1 MLSTSK
7 IGGAG
12 GAAAPD
18 ANFSAVTMLLH
29 GDGTNGAQNNTFID
43 SSTNNFTITRNGN
56 TTQGS
61 FSPYGSNWSNYFN
74 GTTDYLTTNA
84 TSALNIGSGDVTI
97 EAWIYLSSYAANAYW
112 VIDQSSNPRVSMA
125 INSTGKLTS
134 IGWFAVVYTST
145 SSVSLNTWTH
155 VALVRQSGTWYGY
168 INGAS
173 AGGSATDS
181 TNYNS
186 TAAPQIGDN
195 SDGRNYFN
203 GYISNLRVV
212 KGTAVYTTAFTP
224 STTPLTAIT
233 NTSLLTCQSNRFI
246 DNSSN
251 AFTITANGTPSIQR
265 FSPFSPSAAYSTS
278 VIGGSGYFDGTGDY
292 LNTPATGQFAPAGD
306 FTVSFWV
313 YPTVMNAAN
322 APIGNYSANTS
333 ADWVIDYTSDGTLR
347 VYISGA
353 GLTFSSSAGVI
364 KQNQWNY
371 VVLARS
377 STTVTGYVNGTSVG
391 SGTKTGTFGSATKII
406 YIASQTGSSE
416 LITGYMSDVKLIDG
430 FVVTAVP
437 TAPQTV
443 TSGTSLLLN
452 CTNAGI
458 YDNAM
463 MNDLETVG
471 NAQVSTS
478 VVKYGTGSMYFDG
491 TGDWLASPY
500 VAGLHDLTGNFTIEF
515 WVYFNSQAS
524 VNDLVAT
531 ANNNSFIGA
540 SKSGWVVA
548 VNSAN
553 GIRFSYQSNNSW
565 VFDTVLGQT
574 ISNTTWTHIA
584 IVRSGSTITG
594 YKNGT
599 ASGTTITSS
608 ASLVSNTYGVY
619 VGAGAGDSGT
629 ISNCYIDDLRITKGV
644 ARYTANFTPPTAAF
658 SNN

>member
-1 MLSTSK
+1 MFSTSK

-18 ANFSAVTMLLH
+18 TNFSAVTMLLH
-29 GDGTNGAQNNTFID
+29 GDGTNGAQNNTFVD
-43 SSTNNFTITRNGN
+43 SSSNNFTITRNGN
-56 TTQGS
+56 TTQGT

-74 GTTDYLTTNA
+74 GTTDYLTIASNA
-84 TSALNIGSGDVTI
+84 VFSFGTSVDFTI
-97 EAWIYLSSYAANAYW
+97 ELWVNTSSTANMALIDARPTLSAQPWALYLNTSSAPYFYNG
-112 VIDQSSNPRVSMA
+112 SS
-125 INSTGKLTS
+125 
-134 IGWFAVVYTST
+134 FT
-145 SSVSLNTWTH
+145 SSVAITLGVWNHIAISR
-155 VALVRQSGTWYGY
+155 ASGTLKIFVNGVQGY
-168 INGAS
+168 SAANTANLTSGDIRIGGTS
-173 AGGSATDS
+173 AG
-181 TNYNS
+181 
-186 TAAPQIGDN
+186 
-195 SDGRNYFN
+195 SDFAGH
-203 GYISNLRVV
+203 ISNVRIVN
-212 KGTAVYTTAFTP
+212 GTGLYTTAFTP
-224 STTPLTAIT
+224 PTAPLTAIT
-233 NTSLLTCQSNRFI
+233 NTALLTCQSNRFI

-251 AFTITANGTPSIQR
+251 AFAITATGTPSIQR
-265 FSPFSPSAAYSTS
+265 FSPFSPSTAYSTS

-292 LNTPATGQFAPAGD
+292 LNTPATGQFAPAGN
-306 FTVSFWV
+306 FTVSCWF
-313 YPTVMNAAN
+313 YPTNLTTYNELV
-322 APIGNYSANTS
+322 GNYTGNFGT
-333 ADWVIDYTSDGTLR
+333 DWIIEVKLDGTINL
-347 VYISGA
+347 YTNGA
-353 GLTFSSSAGVI
+353 AIRIASSAGLVKI
-364 KQNQWNY
+364 GAWHHISMS
-371 VVLARS
+371 RS
-377 STTVTGYVNGTSVG
+377 GSTITGYLNGVSFGTYTQSGTFG
-391 SGTKTGTFGSATKII
+391 SGTKTI
-406 YIASQTGSSE
+406 YVGCQAGSSAY
-416 LITGYMSDVKLIDG
+416 ITGYLSDVKLIDG
-430 FVVTAVP
+430 SVVTAVP
-437 TAPQTV
+437 TAPQTA
-443 TSGTSLLLN
+443 TTGTSLLLN
-452 CTNAGI
+452 FTNAGI

-515 WVYFNSQAS
+515 WVYFNSQTS

-608 ASLVSNTYGVY
+608 AALVSNTYGVY

-644 ARYTANFTPPTAAF
+644 ARYTANFTTPTAAF
-658 SNN
+658 PNN